1 MKSFSFVAL
10 VCVLLVGCRPPEQFD
25 AVAVKGKIEAV
36 NKAYAEVALTGDAA
50 AAASYFDENAVI
62 LPSNMPMVKGRAEI
76 EKTMAGWMESGW
88 KMKEFT
94 NTTTSVE
101 GAGDFAIQLGRY
113 FQTFV
118 MDGKVMADTGKF
130 VTVWR
135 KQVDGSWK
143 IAYDIWNTDI
153 PAPAMPSEPEMKKNK

>member
-1 MKSFSFVAL
+1 MKSFSLAAL
-10 VCVLLVGCRPPEQFD
+10 VCVLLVGCKRPEQFD
-25 AVAVKGKIEAV
+25 AAAVTAKIEAT

-50 AAASYFDENAVI
+50 RAASYFDENAII
-62 LPSNMPMVKGRAEI
+62 LAPNMPMVKGRTGI
-76 EKTMAGWMESGW
+76 EKTMEGWMQSGW
-88 KMKEFT
+88 KMNEFT

-113 FQTFV
+113 FQTFE

-153 PAPAMPSEPEMKKNK
+153 AAPAMPSEPETEKK

>member
-1 MKSFSFVAL
+1 MKPLSL
-10 VCVLLVGCRPPEQFD
+10 VVLISVLLVGCKPAEQFD
-25 AVAVKGKIEAV
+25 AAAVKAKIEAV

-50 AAASYFDENAVI
+50 AAASYYDENAVI
-62 LPSNMPMVKGRAEI
+62 LVSNMPMVKGRAGI
-76 EKTMAGWMESGW
+76 EKMMAGWMQSGW

-113 FQTFV
+113 FQTFE

-153 PAPAMPSEPEMKKNK
+153 PVPAMPPDPETKKKK